1 MNGTLQR
8 IREQLSRLNQRLTRP
23 QKVALAAL
31 LLLTIGGTAFLAYK
45 ASQPDYVP
53 LYTNLTE
60 EEAGVVVSKL
70 QDRKVQYRVSNG
82 GRTVEVPASQVGEL
96 RVTLAADG
104 GAGGISGYKLIDQND
119 MFGMPDEI
127 IQLNKRRILEGELSR
142 SIEALE
148 EIRTA
153 RVHLAETPDALF
165 VEDERPP
172 SASVILQME
181 PGAILGQRQVQG
193 IINLVAS
200 AVPKLEPENVSVVD
214 QHGKVLSDKHGDEAE
229 TDAAMAYQRNL
240 ESELE
245 RKAASVLEKFAGA
258 GKAVVRVR
266 AKLDFSREERTE
278 ETYDPEG
285 QVIRSE
291 EVLNEQRQNGAD
303 RVGAGAGAAANDPNV
318 AQGVVRVGD
327 ATASNREKTVTN
339 YEISRVTKRVRGA
352 ITPRVERISVA
363 AIIDGTYVPGEGE
376 GAAPVY
382 KARSPEEIETIR
394 KLVAGAVEF
403 NQDRGDQI
411 EVANVQFQESEDLTA
426 AVIQAAERDRYV
438 TMAVKYGLI
447 ALLALL
453 IILLVLRPLVR
464 WLIAPPEAA
473 EEIVEAGRLP
483 GEEPLAL
490 PGEEALAEIEVQ
502 PPRLIEQVRALAQE
516 RPELAA
522 SVVRHWLAKSST

>member
-172 SASVILQME
+172 SASVIL
-181 PGAILGQRQVQG
+181 
-193 IINLVAS
+193 
-200 AVPKLEPENVSVVD
+200 
-214 QHGKVLSDKHGDEAE
+214 
-229 TDAAMAYQRNL
+229 
-240 ESELE
+240 
-245 RKAASVLEKFAGA
+245 
-258 GKAVVRVR
+258 
-266 AKLDFSREERTE
+266 
-278 ETYDPEG
+278 
-285 QVIRSE
+285 
-291 EVLNEQRQNGAD
+291 
-303 RVGAGAGAAANDPNV
+303 
-318 AQGVVRVGD
+318 
-327 ATASNREKTVTN
+327 
-339 YEISRVTKRVRGA
+339 
-352 ITPRVERISVA
+352 
-363 AIIDGTYVPGEGE
+363 
-376 GAAPVY
+376 
-382 KARSPEEIETIR
+382 
-394 KLVAGAVEF
+394 
-403 NQDRGDQI
+403 
-411 EVANVQFQESEDLTA
+411 
-426 AVIQAAERDRYV
+426 
-438 TMAVKYGLI
+438 
-447 ALLALL
+447 
-453 IILLVLRPLVR
+453 
-464 WLIAPPEAA
+464 
-473 EEIVEAGRLP
+473 
-483 GEEPLAL
+483 
-490 PGEEALAEIEVQ
+490 
-502 PPRLIEQVRALAQE
+502 
-516 RPELAA
+516 
-522 SVVRHWLAKSST
+522 